1 MNKPIPFFDLM
12 QQYAALKPEMDAA
25 VARVL
30 SKGHYILGEEVE
42 SFEKRFAALCG
53 AQYGIG
59 ANSGTTA
66 LMLGLLAMGVGPGDE
81 VVTVAHTFIATSEAI
96 SLIGATPVF
105 VDVEG
110 SRACMDPTKL
120 EAAITP
126 RTKAIIPVHIYGHPA
141 DMDGINAV
149 AARHGV
155 PVLEDACQ
163 AHGALYK
170 GRPVGTLGQAA
181 CFSFYPSKNLG
192 AYGEAGALVTNDA
205 QIAEMARILRD
216 HGSETKYQHS
226 IIGLNGRM
234 EAIQG
239 AVLNVKLPRLASWN
253 TRRRQLAKR
262 YDGLLAGVRDCRP
275 IGASANVE
283 SAYHLYVVRI
293 PRRDAVRAA
302 LAQVGVGSQIHY
314 PIPVHRQPAYTKTLS
329 VTPDLPVTDTVAAEI
344 LSLPFYPEM
353 DDENVDRVVEALD
366 KALKTTA

>member
-1 MNKPIPFFDLM
+1 MTNSVPFFDLM

-25 VARVL
+25 IARVL
-30 SKGHYILGEEVE
+30 AKGHFILGEDVE
-42 SFEKRFAALCG
+42 AFEKQFAALCG
-53 AQYGIG
+53 ARHGIG

-81 VVTVAHTFIATSEAI
+81 VVTVAHTFIATAEAI

-105 VDVEG
+105 VDIEPQ
-110 SRACMDPTKL
+110 RCMMDAAKL

-141 DMDGINAV
+141 DMDAINAV
-149 AARHGV
+149 ARRHGV

-192 AYGEAGALVTNDA
+192 AYGEAGALVTNDG
-205 QIAEMARILRD
+205 QLAEMARILRD
-216 HGSETKYQHS
+216 HGSEAKYQHS

-239 AVLNVKLPRLASWN
+239 AVLRVKLPHLESWN
-253 TRRRQLAKR
+253 ARRRQLAQR
-262 YDGLLAGVRDCRP
+262 YDQLLAGVRDCRP
-275 IGASANVE
+275 IGADSTVQ
-283 SAYHLYVVRI
+283 SAYHLYVVRV

-302 LAQVGVGSQIHY
+302 LAEMGIGTQIHY

-329 VTPDLPVTDTVAAEI
+329 VTPELPVTDEVVAEI

-353 DDENVDRVVEALD
+353 EDSAPVRVAEALD
-366 KALKTTA
+366 QVLRKV